1 MNSSGSD
8 PVIHQLNAILSRL
21 RAPDGCPWDR
31 EQTHQ
36 TIKGQLLEECYE
48 VLEAI
53 DRNSPQDLKEELGD
67 LLLHVLFHSQIAREQ
82 GTFSFTDVAE
92 GLSEKLIRRHPHV
105 FGKASARNAEEVT
118 VHWERSKREE
128 KPERKSLFDGIPQGL
143 SALLRA
149 QKYQDKAAKLGLDWN
164 HSDGPKA
171 KIAEELAEVEE
182 AVAQGD
188 PKRIEEEIG
197 DLLFAV
203 VNLARHLRVNAECAL
218 SGSAERFRS
227 RAQFI
232 EEELRARPSGRPLE
246 LAELELLWERSKARA
261 QERGTPPDVS

>member
-1 MNSSGSD
+1 MNSSAPD
-8 PVIHQLNAILSRL
+8 PAIDRLNAILSRL

-31 EQTHQ
+31 EQTHH
-36 TIKGQLLEECYE
+36 TLKGQLLEECYE

-92 GLSEKLIRRHPHV
+92 GLSAKLIRRHPHV
-105 FGKASARNAEEVT
+105 FGQASARNAEEVT

-128 KPERKSLFDGIPQGL
+128 KPERKSLFDGIPQDL
-143 SALLRA
+143 PALLRA
-149 QKYQDKAAKLGLDWN
+149 QKYQGKAAKLGLDWN
-164 HSDGPKA
+164 NPDGPKA
-171 KIAEELAEVEE
+171 KIAEELVEVEE
-182 AVAQGD
+182 AAAQGD

-218 SGSAERFRS
+218 SGAAGRFRS
-227 RAQFI
+227 RVQFI
-232 EEELRARPSGRPLE
+232 EEELRGRPPGTPPE
-246 LAELELLWERSKARA
+246 PAELEVLWERSKERA
-261 QERGTPPDVS
+261 

>member
-1 MNSSGSD
+1 VNPSSSD
-8 PVIHQLNAILSRL
+8 PVIDRLNAILARL

-31 EQTHQ
+31 EQTHR

-53 DRNSPQDLKEELGD
+53 DRNSTQDLKEELGD

-82 GTFSFTDVAE
+82 GSFSFTEVAE

-105 FGKASARNAEEVT
+105 FGEASAKNAEEVT

-128 KPERKSLFDGIPQGL
+128 KPERKSLFDGIPREL
-143 SALLRA
+143 PALLRA
-149 QKYQDKAAKLGLDWN
+149 QKYQSKAAKLGLDWN
-164 HSDGPKA
+164 SSDGPKA
-171 KIAEELAEVEE
+171 KIAEELAEVKE

-218 SGSAERFRS
+218 SGAAGRFRS
-227 RAQFI
+227 RAQFV
-232 EEELRARPSGRPLE
+232 EEELRTRPPGSAPE
-246 LAELELLWERSKARA
+246 LAELELLWERSKALA
-261 QERGTPPDVS
+261 QERGALPDAS